1 MKNDPNTSINDR
13 RVLIFPSSVTFGSSG
28 GRVFFLFSL
37 TQIEDILK
45 EITVVDVPFSPSYVE
60 GIARWRNQ
68 VVPVLSLEGSLGLSS
83 NGTSGSGERLVMVRS
98 SVSFEGRRRRSLLRV
113 MSAIRILTLPIACAP
128 LSSVGWIPN
137 SYLVRGVYKWEEGYL
152 VVVHLENILSGR

>member
-1 MKNDPNTSINDR
+1 MKNDPKTGINDR
-13 RVLIFPSSVTFGSSG
+13 RVLIFPSSVTFGSSV

-45 EITVVDVPFSPSYVE
+45 ETPVVDVPFSPSYVQ
-60 GIARWRNQ
+60 GVSRWRNQ
-68 VVPVLSLEGSLGLSS
+68 VVPVLSLEGCLGLAS
-83 NGTSGSGERLVMVRS
+83 NGTPDYSERLVMVRS
-98 SVSFEGRRRRSLLRV
+98 GVSFEGRRRRSLLRV
-113 MSAIRILTLPIACAP
+113 LSSIRILTLPIPCAP

-137 SYLVRGVYKWEEGYL
+137 HYLVRGVYKWEEGYL